1 MSRKYKFTNKD
12 GIYFISFS
20 TVSWVDVFTRVVY
33 KDILVENLRY
43 CQNNKGLELFAW
55 CIMTNHVHLIA
66 RAQEGFLLSNILRD
80 FKKHTSKL
88 LIKTI
93 KENQKES
100 RRAWMLEIFRT
111 AGENKNAN
119 CSFQFWQQ
127 DNHPIEIWSEKVI
140 LQKLNYLHNNPV
152 VAGIVRHPE
161 DYLYSSA
168 RNYFDENY
176 RGLLEIKLI
185 T

>member
-93 KENQKES
+93 KENQQES
-100 RRAWMLEIFRT
+100 RRAWILEIFRN
-111 AGENKNAN
+111 AGENNNAN

-127 DNHPIEIWSEKVI
+127 DNHPIEIWSEKII

-168 RNYFDENY
+168 RNYCD
-176 RGLLEIKLI
+176 
-185 T
+185 

>member
-1 MSRKYKFTNKD
+1 MSSKYKFTNKD

-33 KDILVENLRY
+33 KDILVENLQY

-66 RAQEGFLLSNILRD
+66 RAQEGFLLQNILRD

-93 KENQKES
+93 KENQQES
-100 RRAWMLEIFRT
+100 RRAWMLKIFRD
-111 AGENKNAN
+111 AGETNNAN
-119 CSFQFWQQ
+119 CSYQFWQQ
-127 DNHPIEIWSEKVI
+127 DNHPIEIWSEKI
-140 LQKLNYLHNNPV
+140 IQQKLNYLHNNPV
-152 VAGIVRHPE
+152 VAGIVQHPE

-176 RGLLEIKLI
+176 RGLLEIKFI